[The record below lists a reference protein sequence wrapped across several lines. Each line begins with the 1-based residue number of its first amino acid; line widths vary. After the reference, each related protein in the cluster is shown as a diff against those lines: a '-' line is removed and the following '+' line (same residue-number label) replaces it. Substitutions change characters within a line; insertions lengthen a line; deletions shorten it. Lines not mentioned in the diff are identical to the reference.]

1 MANRS
6 VFASTRGRL
15 SPEADAINL
24 VGAPAYSQ
32 APAHALAQM
41 AVTGSFGAQVYAT
54 PEMELGR
61 VLALAE
67 AVEPAVLAR
76 TAVHARR
83 VGRMKDMPAV
93 LLAVLARRDPALF
106 RATFGRVVSDGRMLR
121 TFVQVVRSGRTG
133 RRSLGSA
140 PKAMVAGW
148 LTAAPDRALL
158 EAAVGRSPSLADVIR
173 MVHPRPGSRSR
184 EALFAWILGRPCDA
198 SRLPPA
204 LRAWIAFNEAGP
216 AAWTGELPDVPFQM
230 LTQAPLTPAQWG
242 GLARAGSWQMLRQG
256 LNMLLRHGAFEDPE
270 TVAEVAARLSD
281 PERIEAAGALHYQL
295 LAAIGH
301 VDPRMPGEIVEA
313 LHVAMDHAVR
323 RAPALE
329 GSVVVCPDVSAS
341 MLGSATGV
349 RRGATSAMRHVDVA
363 GLVAAAILRRNPRA
377 EVLPFARALRPIR
390 LEPRDTVA
398 SNARR
403 LAEIAGG
410 GTDCSAP
417 LRALNA
423 RGARPDLVVTISD
436 NQSWIDAA
444 RAGRGT
450 ATMAEWL
457 ALRARHPTAKLVC
470 IDIAPYATTQA
481 AEVEGVLNVG
491 GFSDAVFDQIG
502 RFARGEMHPD
512 RWMAEIEAI
521 EL

>member
-15 SPEADAINL
+15 SPKADATTAH
-24 VGAPAYSQ
+24 GTPAYSYA
-32 APAHALAQM
+32 APHALAQM
-41 AVTGSFGAQVYAT
+41 AVTGSFGGAYYAK
-54 PEMELGR
+54 PEMQLDR
-61 VLALAE
+61 VLSLAG
-67 AVEPAVLAR
+67 AVEPAFLAR
-76 TAVHARR
+76 TAIHARR

-93 LLAVLARRDPALF
+93 LLAVLASRDPALF
-106 RATFGRVVSDGRMLR
+106 RAVFGRVVANGRMLR
-121 TFVQVVRSGRTG
+121 TFVQILRSGRTG
-133 RRSLGSA
+133 RKSLGSA

-148 LTAAPDRALL
+148 LTSASDRALL
-158 EAAVGRSPSLADVIR
+158 EAAIGTSPSLKDVIR
-173 MVHPRPGSRSR
+173 MVHPKPDSRER
-184 EALFAWILGRPCDA
+184 EALFAWILGRPCEA
-198 SRLPPA
+198 ARLPQA
-204 LRAWIAFNEAGP
+204 VRDWIAFQEAGP
-216 AAWTGELPDVPFQM
+216 QAWTGPLPEVPFQM
-230 LTQAPLTPAQWG
+230 LTQAPLTQAQWAG
-242 GLARAGSWQMLRQG
+242 IARNGSWQMLRQG

-270 TVAEVAARLSD
+270 TVAAVAARLSD
-281 PERIEAAGALHYQL
+281 PERIEAAGALPYQL

-313 LHVAMDHAVR
+313 LHLAMDHAVR

-329 GSVVVCPDVSAS
+329 GAVVVCPDVSAS
-341 MLGSATGV
+341 MLGSVTGV
-349 RRGATSAMRHVDVA
+349 RKGATSAMRHVDLA

-423 RGARPDLVVTISD
+423 RGARPDLVVMISD

-444 RAGRGT
+444 HAGRGT
-450 ATMAEWL
+450 ATMTEWL
-457 ALRARHPTAKLVC
+457 ALRARHPSAKLVC
-470 IDIAPYATTQA
+470 IDIAPYGTTQA

-521 EL
+521 AL